1 MNRPATHLHHGD
13 TDVTDRFLG
22 HFCQGGQKDKYRN
35 HHNEDECS
43 AGKQGAP
50 GPTRQHW
57 NTRCTATHPSIYF
70 NQACSSHPISR
81 LVTRKPEC
89 KQELKA
95 FVKRCE
101 TRPGRE
107 PRKYLSA
114 MTLAIIL
121 QTVHIADIQTVF
133 LSCPGESCT
142 NSVYL

>member
-1 MNRPATHLHHGD
+1 MATLTSQTGFL
-13 TDVTDRFLG
+13 VTFVREG
-22 HFCQGGQKDKYRN
+22 KKIN
-35 HHNEDECS
+35 IEIITMKTS
-43 AGKQGAP
+43 AAPGNKVHRDPPGNTGTQGARRH
-50 GPTRQHW
+50 TRVF
-57 NTRCTATHPSIYF
+57 IYF